1 MSDPVAEW
9 LKTKPSVQPKADDS
23 DPVANYLNENKS
35 KPGAQSGFNFPER
48 QDWGYRLNKWARQ
61 SPIFNNWLTD
71 GKQLPSTM
79 EIADA
84 AGGIGIASLAW
95 ILGTAGMAPTYGPQ
109 TSKSTAYDDAMD
121 GLAAGAGIPVEP
133 REGGG
138 KDLTYETLTFDR
150 VPNPDKP
157 EKSTY
162 DDIPLAAVPTD
173 KLYERLARD
182 AVPDFKAK
190 PKMEELSPEGLAKLA
205 RDRQESLI
213 NFFNIYTPQTEKG
226 QEITQDFGEFWDKNI
241 SERLRV
247 MADFYFPDS
256 PNAKFMAEI
265 GGEIFAGAVLGK
277 LGKAAKK
284 GTVGTK
290 GQFKNSVFKKKSEI
304 SKLDAKITQL
314 QERIENSK
322 LRAEEGKAI
331 PESTG
336 KQWSRVNQKRK
347 AELAELK
354 AERAK
359 ASAQLRQRMWAT
371 RQMVEKNPDLYHGK
385 IRQYIRRFRGKIK
398 EGKDPHAAMQE
409 SLDAMG
415 VKFEDIFDEMDV
427 EQAMMDDGRPPT
439 EPLKG
444 REAWAADADNWYD
457 PDAVTERRPGQTPDE
472 IRQQSAVRR
481 QQAQPKPQETSISQ
495 DTSRPEL
502 EAYRE
507 RVEAQRQRV
516 KARTIEL
523 ELTKAHTKKD
533 VAQLAR
539 EAKADPDID
548 WLVIDGKKFAAGKS
562 VIVKA
567 ERAWK
572 KAQKEAL
579 PDAPIDEPKP
589 IEEPVRPDVVE
600 ETVKP
605 TPEPVGA
612 APVEGN
618 VFDISNPEHRRKIM
632 KQSKVHPD
640 DYPHLEK
647 IMQETPDYVDK
658 PQVKEMIEKAGFE
671 VPKKK
676 ASPSEALTQFHT
688 FIGVPGVPRAVKDF
702 FRKLGKDAFTSDD
715 VFKNKALWRETG
727 LWIGLDGHFK
737 REISDYINIY
747 EPNNNLAVDWGKLRK
762 EKEGLWLPEV
772 YQNDALY
779 EAVPG
784 LKDVGIKIDPILA
797 AEGSFYSPEYKA
809 ILLKDPYSGRAL
821 VHEIQHAVNHIT
833 DSQLRGTASETVG
846 SPVKYLYNPGEVEAR
861 LVERRMKMSE
871 KAQKREPP
879 WETLEKMLAEETK
892 NIPPKWQKE
901 VTDAV
906 SSLGDV
912 LKSNPNEL
920 HSFLG
925 VPPQAGKILRKIM
938 QKEHQARGKGDGSI
952 NSRVLRAG
960 YWRGQKTSPKF
971 DEKTGKWF
979 VERDDGSRIEM
990 DLPTGDNFVRAGQR
1004 NMGET
1009 GHSGEGAEMRG
1020 VSMSLMPDES
1030 GAVKFSKQKANSLSE
1045 PYEPGIVRVMPLYGT
1060 KPEKVIL
1067 DMTKPE
1073 HRKVMKE
1080 AYEAAVRK
1088 TTDKEIIPTSYEQ
1101 LKESVFPNTFNR
1113 ALTEYLESKG
1123 WKGILHSP
1131 HRYGEYE
1138 LQIFNPKNVLFLE
1151 EPRGVRSDPAIKR
1164 LWDRTPAD
1172 KAANLPEIFMLWEDM
1187 DFKSEA
1193 LNLLDR
1199 VQELSLEKTLAEDTP
1214 LPMRKK
1220 ASKLRSDADTL
1231 AKDIIDRPYDE
1242 AFFDQVQAILD
1253 RTHKLIPK
1261 EKTRRKAGQGSSRQ
1275 MAQEWA
1281 DHTATKGLGD
1291 KETSALGEIYKSIDF
1306 KALADLLKSD
1316 PNALGSNLGN
1326 LKLFE
1331 AVAKDAE
1338 SQGISIRKLLMR
1350 RGVTR
1355 QQAIKTEREIK
1366 ALLNQYKTE
1375 TGEPIHAA
1383 GFGRWKG
1390 EVVKNADNPKPTVT
1404 KPMLDVIFNGT
1415 KKWKG
1420 KGESAVRGIIRTFT
1434 PNERNAETFF
1444 GKRGPELI
1452 TVPVRHARAAETIE
1466 GQMLKARTKRI
1477 HKGMK
1482 GKERQRVGAYAISVQ
1497 ERGADILAKQ
1507 GVDKPPK
1514 WEDLSPKEQT
1524 AYTELRKIFDE
1535 LGPRLN
1541 EDARIPSGL
1550 EPIKLLEDY
1559 FPFMIDALKLNEN
1572 QFKIVMKDLSPLK
1585 LTIDPDPMASVKQ
1598 AKLTRPAF
1606 VRRRTGRAHN
1616 VATDSQRIA
1625 DMYIAKALHYIH
1637 ITPVVAQLNQ
1647 LLGQFKGST
1656 LPTPIKPTLS
1666 KKGKPIETM
1675 WSISDHSPEAHA
1687 WLSKYLEDISFNRD
1701 RETFG
1706 PRTDKAIKYLNQ
1718 NVVASIMGGSIRTM
1732 LIQPSQL
1739 LSTFSYLDADA
1750 VALGAWDVFNSQAWE
1765 STIRN
1770 SEQLKLRKPS
1780 YDAAMMSF
1788 EEGYANR
1795 ALNAQQKIGK
1805 LALSHIAV
1813 VDYMSS
1819 WIAARSAYHYIH
1831 KQMRKGKL
1839 PQLKK
1844 HEVWERVDQI
1854 VERTQGSGERYAR
1867 APIQQSVGGKT
1878 LTLFQTF
1885 AIAHSNFLLRD
1896 IVGAP
1901 FKEGMTKAE
1910 RVKALTKPI
1919 KYGIGMYYMNHVFSD
1934 ILGMNDPI
1942 PDPVG
1947 KAVEAYLETGEWLTT
1962 FEEFGVEFASLLPV
1976 LASVRYGSSVAG
1988 ALLDNVQKLMSPEK
2002 ENIIREIIEAPDP
2015 AAALEAIITN
2025 PQSEAALTLGGF
2037 VGINQLEKSYS
2048 QYLQGKDGWNVFTG
2062 EDASDYEGYGGR
2074 RGKGGDG
2081 YTIR

>member
-1 MSDPVAEW
+1 
-9 LKTKPSVQPKADDS
+9 
-23 DPVANYLNENKS
+23 
-35 KPGAQSGFNFPER
+35 
-48 QDWGYRLNKWARQ
+48 
-61 SPIFNNWLTD
+61 
-71 GKQLPSTM
+71 M
-79 EIADA
+79 ELADA
-84 AGGIGIASLAW
+84 AGGIGSASLAW

-133 REGGG
+133 REGGK
-138 KDLTYETLTFDR
+138 KDLTYETLQ
-150 VPNPDKP
+150 
-157 EKSTY
+157 
-162 DDIPLAAVPTD
+162 AVPKTD
-173 KLYERLARD
+173 
-182 AVPDFKAK
+182 
-190 PKMEELSPEGLAKLA
+190 EELRSQRAYDEVAPKVPLSALPVDKWYQRLGRDLETQNKIEMKEMSPEGLAKLA
-205 RDRQESLI
+205 RDRQEMLI
-213 NFFNIYTPQTEKG
+213 QDFNFYTPKTKAG
-226 QEITQDFGEFWDKNI
+226 QELTHDFGELWDKNI
-241 SERLRV
+241 SGPIRTAAE
-247 MADFYFPDS
+247 FYFPDS

-265 GGEIFAGAVLGK
+265 GGEIFAGALMGK
-277 LGKAAKK
+277 AGKAAKT

-290 GQFKNSVFKKKSEI
+290 SKHFGSIYRQSKRLRSIDKRIRTLRKNTKNPKRAE
-304 SKLDAKITQL
+304 KLIQEL
-314 QERIENSK
+314 QQERRKIEPHFR
-322 LRAEEGKAI
+322 RA
-331 PESTG
+331 
-336 KQWSRVNQKRK
+336 
-347 AELAELK
+347 AENARRALK
-354 AERAK
+354 E
-359 ASAQLRQRMWAT
+359 
-371 RQMVEKNPDLYHGK
+371 NPDLYHGK

-415 VKFEDIFDEMDV
+415 VKFEDIFGEMDV
-427 EQAMMDDGRPPT
+427 EQAMTAVKRET

-444 REAWAADADNWYD
+444 PEAWAADADHWYD
-457 PDAVTERRPGQTPDE
+457 PSKDYRPGQTPDE
-472 IRQQSAVRR
+472 IRQQSAARR
-481 QQAQPKPQETSISQ
+481 QRAQPKPQETSIPQ

-507 RVEAQRQRV
+507 RIEAQRQRV

-548 WLVIDGKKFAAGKS
+548 WLVIDGKKFAAEKG

-572 KAQKEAL
+572 KAQKEDL

-600 ETVKP
+600 EAVEP

-618 VFDISNPEHRRKIM
+618 VFDISNPEHRRKVM
-632 KQSKVHPD
+632 EQSQVHPN
-640 DYPHLEK
+640 DYPYLEK

-658 PQVKEMIEKAGFE
+658 PQVKAMIEKAGFE

-676 ASPSEALTQFHT
+676 ASTLEALGDLLKSDPNTLGSLGGNIEITKRFEDFFRSLGLGKQPKAKTLLSRLRKAGIPKDVLEATGWEGILEAAKQNELVDVEALWEVGRGSLDVRPERLGEKGEVSPVYGPNSSFSNWTVSEDMIPGSYRENLYQVEPIGGMRRDSLTKELEALQERRRPILDRLEELRDQLGDSPEKYSEHGRLLEENLRLHHRMSEIDNKIRDLRPYREEHWVRSSSTGENVAGHIRWDKKKDPTSNTRTAFLEELQPKWYEEVRAGKPVPKPPYQKQHT
-688 FIGVPGVPRAVKDF
+688 DIMLRDFVQRAVKDPEIKEIAWAGPGVQMKRGVPKAVAEHYYGEKGVIAKF
-702 FRKLGKDAFTSDD
+702 FKKEFNQKPKVEKTPEAEILAETIDEIFDLTELDTVLDQFDVEVNELAYKLSVPVTDKMRKL
-715 VFKNKALWRETG
+715 
-727 LWIGLDGHFK
+727 
-737 REISDYINIY
+737 
-747 EPNNNLAVDWGKLRK
+747 
-762 EKEGLWLPEV
+762 
-772 YQNDALY
+772 
-779 EAVPG
+779 
-784 LKDVGIKIDPILA
+784 
-797 AEGSFYSPEYKA
+797 
-809 ILLKDPYSGRAL
+809 
-821 VHEIQHAVNHIT
+821 
-833 DSQLRGTASETVG
+833 
-846 SPVKYLYNPGEVEAR
+846 
-861 LVERRMKMSE
+861 
-871 KAQKREPP
+871 
-879 WETLEKMLAEETK
+879 
-892 NIPPKWQKE
+892 
-901 VTDAV
+901 
-906 SSLGDV
+906 SSV
-912 LKSNPNEL
+912 
-920 HSFLG
+920 
-925 VPPQAGKILRKIM
+925 
-938 QKEHQARGKGDGSI
+938 
-952 NSRVLRAG
+952 
-960 YWRGQKTSPKF
+960 
-971 DEKTGKWF
+971 
-979 VERDDGSRIEM
+979 
-990 DLPTGDNFVRAGQR
+990 
-1004 NMGET
+1004 
-1009 GHSGEGAEMRG
+1009 
-1020 VSMSLMPDES
+1020 
-1030 GAVKFSKQKANSLSE
+1030 FSKNLK
-1045 PYEPGIVRVMPLYGT
+1045 PL
-1060 KPEKVIL
+1060 I
-1067 DMTKPE
+1067 
-1073 HRKVMKE
+1073 
-1080 AYEAAVRK
+1080 
-1088 TTDKEIIPTSYEQ
+1088 
-1101 LKESVFPNTFNR
+1101 
-1113 ALTEYLESKG
+1113 
-1123 WKGILHSP
+1123 
-1131 HRYGEYE
+1131 
-1138 LQIFNPKNVLFLE
+1138 
-1151 EPRGVRSDPAIKR
+1151 
-1164 LWDRTPAD
+1164 
-1172 KAANLPEIFMLWEDM
+1172 
-1187 DFKSEA
+1187 
-1193 LNLLDR
+1193 
-1199 VQELSLEKTLAEDTP
+1199 
-1214 LPMRKK
+1214 
-1220 ASKLRSDADTL
+1220 
-1231 AKDIIDRPYDE
+1231 
-1242 AFFDQVQAILD
+1242 
-1253 RTHKLIPK
+1253 
-1261 EKTRRKAGQGSSRQ
+1261 
-1275 MAQEWA
+1275 
-1281 DHTATKGLGD
+1281 
-1291 KETSALGEIYKSIDF
+1291 
-1306 KALADLLKSD
+1306 DLLKSD

-1338 SQGISIRKLLMR
+1338 SQGISIRKLLMQR
-1350 RGVTR
+1350 DVTR

-1366 ALLNQYKTE
+1366 ALLGRYKTE
-1375 TGEPIHAA
+1375 TGETVHAA
-1383 GFGRWKG
+1383 GFERWKG
-1390 EVVKNADNPKPTVT
+1390 EVVKNADNPKPDV
-1404 KPMLDVIFNGT
+1404 KKSMLDVIFNGT

-1420 KGESAVRGIIRTFT
+1420 KRESVVRGIVRNFT

-1444 GKRGPELI
+1444 GKKGPELI

-1477 HKGMK
+1477 HKELK
-1482 GKERQRVGAYAISVQ
+1482 AKARQRVGAYAISVQ
-1497 ERGADILAKQ
+1497 KRGSEILAKQ
-1507 GVDKPPK
+1507 GVDRPPK

-1606 VRRRTGRAHN
+1606 VRRRTGSAHN

-1625 DMYIAKALHYIH
+1625 DMYIEKALHYIH

-1656 LPTPIKPTLS
+1656 LPIPTKPTLS

-1718 NVVASIMGGSIRTM
+1718 NVVSAIMGGSIRTM
-1732 LIQPSQL
+1732 MLQPFQL

-1750 VALGAWDVFNSQAWE
+1750 VALGAWDVFNPQAWE

-1795 ALNAQQKIGK
+1795 ALNAQRQIGK
-1805 LALSHIAV
+1805 LAMSHIAV

-1839 PQLKK
+1839 PQLNK

-1919 KYGIGMYYMNHVFSD
+1919 KYGIGMYYMNRVFSD

-1947 KAVEAYLETGEWLTT
+1947 KAVEAYQETGEWLTT
-1962 FEEFGVEFASLLPV
+1962 FEEFGVEFASLLPI

-2002 ENIIREIIEAPDP
+2002 ENIIREIIESPDP

-2037 VGINQLEKSYS
+2037 VGINQLEKSYG
-2048 QYLQGKDGWNVFTG
+2048 QYLKGKDWWNVFTG
-2062 EDASDYEGYGGR
+2062 EDASDYEGYYGGR